1 MRETRSVMVMTRLVV
16 VAVTMAALSAQP
28 SAGAAGA
35 GATQVPPEVRQRL
48 AARLPDAAAIGAKAI
63 GEPVFYGE
71 NLFEYIDG
79 GAEVYHQ
86 YQFVGLVH
94 QKYRVGEVELTVD
107 VYDMGSPLN
116 AFGIYSVERAPG
128 YNYVPI
134 GAEGYLNDLV
144 LNFLQGPCYVK
155 LLAAGKSARTSAVL
169 NSVAKGISAKIG
181 TGKSLPA
188 ELALFPAPNRM
199 PRSEKFIRT
208 APLGYDELA
217 PMFQADYR
225 LSGGKVTLAISDAG
239 NSREALARAG
249 RFEKR
254 FAKGGK
260 VGPATNVAPGAFRGS
275 SRYDGDVLWAPK
287 GRYLALL
294 IGAAAGG
301 EDLFKSLLAKLPA
314 R

>member
-1 MRETRSVMVMTRLVV
+1 MVMTRLVV
-16 VAVTMAALSAQP
+16 AAVVMAALSGQP
-28 SAGAAGA
+28 PQTATPA
-35 GATQVPPEVRQRL
+35 GATQVTPQVRQRL
-48 AARLPDAAAIGAKAI
+48 VAWLPEAAAIGAKAI
-63 GEPVFYGE
+63 GEPAFYGE

-86 YQFVGLVH
+86 YQFAGLVH
-94 QKYRVGEVELTVD
+94 QKYRVAEVELTVD
-107 VYDMGSPLN
+107 IYDMGSALN

-144 LNFLQGPCYVK
+144 LNFLQGRCYVK

-169 NSVAKGISAKIG
+169 DSVAKSISAKIG

-188 ELALFPAPNRM
+188 ELALFPAANRM

-208 APLGYDELA
+208 APLGYDDLA

-225 LSGGKVTLAISDAG
+225 LSGTKVTLAISDAG
-239 NSREALARAG
+239 NPREALARAG
-249 RFEKR
+249 TFEKR
-254 FAKGGK
+254 FAKSGK
-260 VGPATNVAPGAFRGS
+260 IGSATDVAPGAFRGS

-301 EDLFKSLLAKLPA
+301 DDLFKSLLAKLPA

>member
-1 MRETRSVMVMTRLVV
+1 MVMTRIVV
-16 VAVTMAALSAQP
+16 VAVTMAALCGQNP
-28 SAGAAGA
+28 GAARA
-35 GATQVPPEVRQRL
+35 SATQVPPQVRQHL
-48 AARLPDAAAIGAKAI
+48 VTWLPDAAAIGAKAV

-94 QKYRVGEVELTVD
+94 RKYRVGEVELTVD
-107 VYDMGSPLN
+107 IYDMGAALN

-134 GAEGYLNDLV
+134 GAEGYQNDLA

-155 LLAAGKSARTSAVL
+155 LLAAGKSGRTAAIL
-169 NSVAKGISAKIG
+169 NSVAKSISAKIG

-188 ELALFPAPNRM
+188 ELALFPAPNKT
-199 PRSEKFIRT
+199 PRSERFIRT
-208 APLGYDELA
+208 SPLGYDDLA
-217 PMFQADYR
+217 PMFLTDYR
-225 LSGGKVTLAISDAG
+225 LAGKKVTLALSDAG
-239 NSREALARAG
+239 NPREALARAG

-254 FAKGGK
+254 FAKDGK
-260 VGPATNVAPGAFRGS
+260 VGPAMDVAPGAFRGS
-275 SRYDGDVLWAPK
+275 SRYDGEMLWAPK

-301 EDLFKSLLAKLPA
+301 DDLFKTLLAKLRA
-314 R
+314 G

>member
-1 MRETRSVMVMTRLVV
+1 MVMTRLVV
-16 VAVTMAALSAQP
+16 VAVTMAALFGQP
-28 SAGAAGA
+28 PAAAGRP
-35 GATQVPPEVRQRL
+35 GETQVPPQVKQHL
-48 AARLPDAAAIGAKAI
+48 VAWLPDAAAIGAKAI

-86 YQFVGLVH
+86 YQFAGLVH

-107 VYDMGSPLN
+107 IYDMGSAVN

-169 NSVAKGISAKIG
+169 DSVAKSISAKIG

-188 ELALFPAPNRM
+188 ELALFPAPNRA
-199 PRSEKFIRT
+199 PRSERFIRT
-208 APLGYDELA
+208 SPLGYDYLA
-217 PMFQADYR
+217 PMFQADYS
-225 LSGGKVTLAISDAG
+225 LSGRKVTLAISDAG
-239 NSREALARAG
+239 NPREALARAG
-249 RFEKR
+249 RLEQQ
-254 FAKGGK
+254 FAKAGK
-260 VGPATNVAPGAFRGS
+260 VGAVAGVAPGAFRGS
-275 SRYDGDVLWAPK
+275 SRYDGEMLWAAK

-301 EDLFKSLLAKLPA
+301 DELFKTLLAKLPA